1 MLFTNFSNF
10 FFCIRMLIV
19 SNSNYDETRHLFFL
33 YISNLFQNIVFAT
46 QIRIQDSRQS
56 SAAVFIFTVFE
67 MTKAS
72 KINQNN

>member
-1 MLFTNFSNF
+1 
-10 FFCIRMLIV
+10 MLIV

-56 SAAVFIFTVFE
+56 SATVFIFTVFE

>member
-46 QIRIQDSRQS
+46 QIRIQDSCQN
-56 SAAVFIFTVFE
+56 SAAVFVFTVFE
-67 MTKAS
+67 MTMAS
-72 KINQNN
+72 KINQSN